1 MTGRPKNP
9 MKKLRATAGVN
20 LLGRFGVLASGRRN
34 AVTHKILQERR
45 MKAIRIATLAFALC
59 AGLTS
64 VAAAQGQPEPQ
75 GQGEMRRGGGMGG
88 MLLKDITLT
97 DAQKDQIKTI
107 REKYMPQQME
117 LRKSAQ
123 ATGGPPDQA
132 TMSKMMD
139 LQEKQAA
146 EIRGIL
152 TADQQKVFD
161 GNLKEMRDR
170 MEARRKGSS

>member
-1 MTGRPKNP
+1 
-9 MKKLRATAGVN
+9 MKV
-20 LLGRFGVLASGRRN
+20 
-34 AVTHKILQERR
+34 
-45 MKAIRIATLAFALC
+45 IRIATLAFALC

-75 GQGEMRRGGGMGG
+75 GQGERRGGGMGG

-107 REKYMPQQME
+107 REKYLPQQME
-117 LRKSAQ
+117 LRKAAQ

-132 TMSKMMD
+132 TMTKMRD

-146 EIRGIL
+146 EIRAIL

-161 GNLKEMRDR
+161 VNLKEMRDR

>member
-1 MTGRPKNP
+1 
-9 MKKLRATAGVN
+9 MKV
-20 LLGRFGVLASGRRN
+20 
-34 AVTHKILQERR
+34 
-45 MKAIRIATLAFALC
+45 IRIATLAVALC

-117 LRKSAQ
+117 LRKAVQ
-123 ATGGPPDQA
+123 ATGAPPDAA
-132 TMSKMMD
+132 TRDKMMG

-146 EIRGIL
+146 EIRAIL

-161 GNLKEMRDR
+161 ANLKAMRDQ